1 MKEIDEERK
10 DLQKKLMRFEEGR
23 LTKMEERDKSKG
35 NSNYTTINEQ
45 IYKDYFGGRKV
56 KVNKGRH
63 VIDKLTSDK
72 NKKPGANQKSG
83 GNLHFVDGSIQIN
96 LSNNIVVSKKGS
108 YDQHIS
114 KKEPGS
120 HNSSIRCTITNN
132 SRANKDSK
140 YEASSFARS

>member
-10 DLQKKLMRFEEGR
+10 DLQKKLMRIEEGR
-23 LTKMEERDKSKG
+23 SNKMEEVRDKSKG

-45 IYKDYFGGRKV
+45 IYKDYFGARKT

-63 VIDKLTSDK
+63 VIDKLTNEK

-96 LSNNIVVSKKGS
+96 LSNNIVVNKKGS
-108 YDQHIS
+108 YDQHIAR
-114 KKEPGS
+114 KEAGS
-120 HNSSIRCTITNN
+120 HNSSIR
-132 SRANKDSK
+132 
-140 YEASSFARS
+140 